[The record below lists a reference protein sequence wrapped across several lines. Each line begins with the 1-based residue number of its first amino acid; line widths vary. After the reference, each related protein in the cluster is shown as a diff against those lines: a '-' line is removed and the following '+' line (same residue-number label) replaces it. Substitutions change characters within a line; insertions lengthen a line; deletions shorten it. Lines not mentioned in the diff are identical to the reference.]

1 VHLIKLDDPCRSLFD
16 ARSACGAR
24 SRPSVVAFMLER
36 RNRRAGGAVTSPAPA
51 GGMKATTKGH
61 ALMNF
66 QALQIALELIKALR
80 PVIDKVGRSSK
91 KEAEQMQDAANS
103 IARNLAEGR
112 RRRGKDRRYHWDVAA
127 GSADEV
133 RTSMLISLAN
143 GWLTEQDVEDAMALD
158 DRVLAMTWRLTR

>member
-1 VHLIKLDDPCRSLFD
+1 
-16 ARSACGAR
+16 
-24 SRPSVVAFMLER
+24 
-36 RNRRAGGAVTSPAPA
+36 
-51 GGMKATTKGH
+51 
-61 ALMNF
+61 MNF
-66 QALQIALELIKALR
+66 QALRIALELIKALR

-133 RTSMLISLAN
+133 MTSMRISLAN
-143 GWLTEQDVEDAMALD
+143 GWLEDADVTDTMALD
-158 DRVLAMTWRLTR
+158 DRVLAMIWRLTH

>member
-1 VHLIKLDDPCRSLFD
+1 
-16 ARSACGAR
+16 
-24 SRPSVVAFMLER
+24 
-36 RNRRAGGAVTSPAPA
+36 
-51 GGMKATTKGH
+51 MKATTKGPD
-61 ALMNF
+61 LMNF

-133 RTSMLISLAN
+133 RTSMLIGLAN
-143 GWLTEQDVEDAMALD
+143 GWVTEQDVADAMALD
-158 DRVLAMTWRLTR
+158 DRILAMTWRLTH

>member
-1 VHLIKLDDPCRSLFD
+1 MKTTTNGDSL
-16 ARSACGAR
+16 
-24 SRPSVVAFMLER
+24 M
-36 RNRRAGGAVTSPAPA
+36 
-51 GGMKATTKGH
+51 H
-61 ALMNF
+61 F
-66 QALQIALELIKALR
+66 QALEVALELISALR

-133 RTSMLISLAN
+133 MTSMRISLAN
-143 GWLTEQDVEDAMALD
+143 GWLDREDVARAIALD
-158 DRVLAMTWRLTR
+158 DRVLAMAWRLTH